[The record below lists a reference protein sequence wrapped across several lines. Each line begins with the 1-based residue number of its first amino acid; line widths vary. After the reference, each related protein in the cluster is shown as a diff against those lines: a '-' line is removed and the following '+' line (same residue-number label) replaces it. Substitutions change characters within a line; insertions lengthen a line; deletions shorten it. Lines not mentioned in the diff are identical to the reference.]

1 MKDVFRKLSPAAFV
15 LALICFFLPF
25 VTFSCQGQ
33 TVATLSG
40 VQLATGTRIPQPQ
53 VFGPP
58 KEHKVDAEP
67 LATVAFLSVLLGVGL
82 SFLRGRKWGIGSA
95 ALAVLGVIL
104 LAALKSKLDGDALR
118 QGGEIIQVS
127 YGTGY
132 YLCLAFLLAAAGTSI
147 YSLMAGKGIRMT
159 SPLSG
164 GDTKFCT
171 QCGTQNAASNLF
183 CKQCGSKF
191 S

>member
-1 MKDVFRKLSPAAFV
+1 MKDVVKKLSPAAFV
-15 LALICFFLPF
+15 LALVCFFLPF
-25 VTFSCQGQ
+25 ATFSCQGH

-40 VQLATGTRIPQPQ
+40 IQLATGTKIRQPQ

-67 LATVAFLSVLLGVGL
+67 LATLALLTLLAGVVL
-82 SFLRGRKWGIGSA
+82 SFLRERKWSVVSA
-95 ALAVLGVIL
+95 VLAALGVIL

-132 YLCLAFLLAAAGTSI
+132 YLCLAFLLSAVGTSI
-147 YSLMAGKGIRMT
+147 YSLVAGKGNRLA
-159 SPLSG
+159 SPLTT

-171 QCGTQNAASNLF
+171 QCGTKNATSNLF

-191 S
+191 A

>member
-1 MKDVFRKLSPAAFV
+1 MKDVVRKLSPAAFV
-15 LALICFFLPF
+15 LALVCFFLPF

-33 TVATLSG
+33 TVASFSG
-40 VQLATGTRIPQPQ
+40 IQLATGTSIQQPQ

-67 LATVAFLSVLLGVGL
+67 LATVALLSVLAALVL
-82 SFLRGRKWGIGSA
+82 SFLRGKKWGVGSA
-95 ALAVLGVIL
+95 ALAALGVIL
-104 LAALKSKLDGDALR
+104 LVALKSKLDGDALR
-118 QGGEIIQVS
+118 QGGGVIQVS
-127 YGTGY
+127 YGAGY
-132 YLCLAFLLAAAGTSI
+132 YLCLAFLLSAVGTSI
-147 YSLMAGKGIRMT
+147 YSLIAGKGDRMA
-159 SPLSG
+159 SPLTT

>member
-1 MKDVFRKLSPAAFV
+1 MKDVVKKLSLAAFL

-33 TVATLSG
+33 TVASLSG
-40 VQLATGTRIPQPQ
+40 IQLATGTKIQQPQ

-67 LATVAFLSVLLGVGL
+67 LATAALLSVLAALVL
-82 SFLRGRKWGIGSA
+82 SFLREKKWGVGSA
-95 ALAVLGVIL
+95 ALAALGVIL
-104 LAALKSKLDGDALR
+104 LAALKSKLDGDTLR
-118 QGGEIIQVS
+118 HGEGVIQVS
-127 YGTGY
+127 YGAGY
-132 YLCLAFLLAAAGTSI
+132 YLCLVFLLSAVGTSI
-147 YSLMAGKGIRMT
+147 YSLMAGKGDRMA
-159 SPLSG
+159 SPLTA

-183 CKQCGSKF
+183 CKKCGSKF
-191 S
+191 D